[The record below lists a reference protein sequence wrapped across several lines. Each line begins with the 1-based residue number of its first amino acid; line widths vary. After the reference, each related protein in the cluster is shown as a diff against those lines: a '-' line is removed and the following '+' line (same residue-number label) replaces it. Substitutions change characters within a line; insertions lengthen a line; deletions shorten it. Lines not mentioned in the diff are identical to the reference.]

1 METLIII
8 LAGVL
13 VMVATYLVL
22 SKSLIRVVLGMAI
35 LTHAGHLLLMAMG
48 GLKTGSAPLLGE
60 GAAAYTDALP
70 QALILTS
77 IVINFAVTAFFLV
90 LVYRTYQ
97 TMGTDNLDAMR
108 GFKNE

>member
-8 LAGVL
+8 LGGVL

-35 LTHAGHLLLMAMG
+35 LTHADHLLLKAMG
-48 GLKTGSAPLLGE
+48 GLKTGSAPLIGDN
-60 GAAAYTDALP
+60 AAAYTDALP
-70 QALILTS
+70 QAIILTS
-77 IVINFAVTAFFLV
+77 IVINFGVTAFVLV

-97 TMGTDNLDAMR
+97 AMGTDNLDSMR
-108 GFKNE
+108 GFKK